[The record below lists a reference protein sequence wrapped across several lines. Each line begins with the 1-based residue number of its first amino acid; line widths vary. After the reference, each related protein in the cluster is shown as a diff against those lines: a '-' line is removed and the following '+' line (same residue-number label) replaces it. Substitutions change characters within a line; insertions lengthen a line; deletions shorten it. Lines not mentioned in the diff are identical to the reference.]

1 MPVEAKKFAGID
13 KNWLKLMEK
22 AVETKKVV

>member
-1 MPVEAKKFAGID
+1 MPLEAKKFVGID